1 MTKKEKGRLWDGRSR
16 PATDKY
22 KENFIFKEKTL
33 SEQLQEGFEKERMGL
48 PKKLTEQQMKF
59 AYELVTNEGRKTAT
73 ECAVDAGFAKDSARQ
88 YASKLQNPKLY
99 PLVVKYIGELR
110 EEWQKKYEVTYEKH
124 IAELGQIR
132 KEALKKGAWSA
143 AVNAE
148 VARGKAAG
156 LYIEQK
162 IIRTGKLED
171 LTTEELESRMK
182 KIIDDYSPILE
193 DVPFEERKDKVK
205 SKQES
210 QKDSLHLSDA
220 SDGKTFLSKIIH
232 HHLHNANVQTLCLFL

>member
-1 MTKKEKGRLWDGRSR
+1 MRLGE
-16 PATDKY
+16 T
-22 KENFIFKEKTL
+22 
-33 SEQLQEGFEKERMGL
+33 MGL
-48 PKKLTEQQMKF
+48 PKRLTEQQMKF
-59 AYELVTNEGRKTAT
+59 ANELITNEGRETAT
-73 ECAVDAGFAKDSARQ
+73 QCALNAGFSKDSARQ

-110 EEWQKKYEVTYEKH
+110 EEWQKKYEVTFDRH
-124 IAELGQIR
+124 ISELGRIR

-182 KIIDDYSPILE
+182 QIIDDYSPILE
-193 DVPFEERKDKVK
+193 GVGVEELKEQVRNKPKLNEDK
-205 SKQES
+205 SKE
-210 QKDSLHLSDA
+210 DSLLLSDA
-220 SDGKTFLSKIIH
+220 ANGKDIP
-232 HHLHNANVQTLCLFL
+232 VGE